1 MGTACCLS
9 SQSLLTLAS
18 VPSSQPVPVHDFAAC
33 LSIMASETPPSQALS
48 EEPDYEDSLLH
59 SAVKLLN
66 SHHDYQA
73 ADTLSAVLASIANT
87 PGRQAKKQRTAAPVE
102 GADGAAAGAAAA
114 AAAGVASGA
123 ALDAQVMGWWCGF
136 QGGPWTGND
145 WVLG

>member
-1 MGTACCLS
+1 M
-9 SQSLLTLAS
+9 SL
-18 VPSSQPVPVHDFAAC
+18 
-33 LSIMASETPPSQALS
+33 SQALA

-87 PGRQAKKQRTAAPVE
+87 PGRQAKKQRTAAHVE
-102 GADGAAAGAAAA
+102 SADGAAAGAAA

-123 ALDAQVMGWWCGF
+123 ALDAQVMRWFGLGLQLWCAER
-136 QGGPWTGND
+136 
-145 WVLG
+145 